1 MIRERITRLQNLMK
15 ERGIDYYVIPSDDY
29 HSSEYVHAFFK
40 CRAYMSGFT
49 GSAGTLIVS
58 ADSAGLWTDGR
69 YFLQAEE
76 QLSGSGI
83 TLYRSGEKDV
93 PTMTEY
99 LAEALLGGG
108 TLGFDGRVITKSFV
122 DKLFAAL
129 EERRRGASEAV
140 TLRYEE
146 DLVGLVWE
154 DRPALTA
161 EPAYELDVCFAGE
174 SRADKLARVRT
185 ELAKQEA
192 DCLILTSLDDIAWLL
207 NIRGGDVAYNPV
219 VRSYFL
225 LEKDGGVL
233 YMDQNACPPE
243 LTASLKNDNIVIKE
257 YNAIYGDVR
266 TFADGTVVQWDEQV
280 VNYALIQ
287 NVNPACTVVAHEN
300 PTLLF
305 KACKNPTEVENMRKA
320 HVKDGVALCKFLCWL
335 DKAVPEGNVTELSA
349 ADKLEE
355 FRCEQEHYRGQS
367 FEPII
372 GYGAHGAIIH
382 YSATEESSVT
392 LQPEGFVLM
401 DTGGQYLEGTTDVT
415 RTVALGK
422 LTQEQKKHFTAVL
435 KGNLNLASARFMEGT
450 TGLNL
455 DFLARKA
462 LWELGLDYRHGTGH
476 GVGYFLNVHEGPNAF
491 RLKAATGRETKTPFV
506 EGMITS
512 DEPGVYFDGR
522 YGIRLENLIVCCKD
536 QMTEYGQLMRHEYL
550 TMAPFDL
557 RAVEL
562 SMLTKEEKTA
572 LNAYHKKVYDTI
584 SPMLNE
590 DEREWLAQATVPVA

>member
-1 MIRERITRLQNLMK
+1 MIRERIVRLQELMK

-29 HSSEYVHAFFK
+29 HSSEYVHAYFK
-40 CRAYMSGFT
+40 CREYMSGFN

-58 ADSAGLWTDGR
+58 ADGAGLWTDGR
-69 YFLQAEE
+69 YFLQAET
-76 QLSGSGI
+76 QLKGSGI
-83 TLYRSGEKDV
+83 VLYRSGEKGV
-93 PTMTEY
+93 PTVTKY
-99 LAEALLGGG
+99 LADKLVDGGV
-108 TLGFDGRVITKSFV
+108 LGFDGRVITKSFV
-122 DKLFAAL
+122 DRLFAAL
-129 EERRRGASEAV
+129 DDRKRGASESV
-140 TLRYEE
+140 TLHYDE
-146 DLVGLVWE
+146 DLVDLVWE
-154 DRPALTA
+154 NRPALDA
-161 EPAYELDVCFAGE
+161 WPAYELDVRFAGE
-174 SRADKLARVRT
+174 SRADKLARVRA

-225 LEKDGGVL
+225 LEKNGGIL
-233 YMDQNACPPE
+233 YMDQKACPPE
-243 LTASLKNDNIVIKE
+243 LTASLKNDNIVIKD
-257 YNAIYGDVR
+257 YNAVYEDVG
-266 TFADGTVVQWDEQV
+266 ALDDGTIVQWDEQV
-280 VNYALIQ
+280 VNYTLIQ
-287 NVNPACTVVAHEN
+287 KLNPACTVIPHEN

-335 DKAVPEGNVTELSA
+335 EKAVPEGNVTELSA
-349 ADKLEE
+349 AEKLEE
-355 FRCEQEHYRGQS
+355 FRCEQENYRGQS

-372 GYGAHGAIIH
+372 GYGEHGAIIH
-382 YSATEESSVT
+382 YSATKESSVT
-392 LQPEGFVLM
+392 LQSEGFVLM

-422 LTQEQKKHFTAVL
+422 LTDEQKKHFTAVL
-435 KGNLNLASARFMEGT
+435 KGNLNLKSARFMEGT

-462 LWELGLDYRHGTGH
+462 LWEMGLDYRHGTGH

-512 DEPGVYFDGR
+512 DEPGVYFDGQ

-536 QMTEYGQLMRHEYL
+536 RMTEYGQLLRHEYL

-557 RAVEL
+557 HAVDV
-562 SMLTKEEKTA
+562 SMLTAEEKET
-572 LNAYHKKVYDTI
+572 LNAYHKEVYDTI
-584 SPMLNE
+584 SPMLNVE
-590 DEREWLAQATVPVA
+590 EREWLAQATEAV

>member
-1 MIRERITRLQNLMK
+1 MIRERIGALQELME
-15 ERGIDYYVIPSDDY
+15 ERGIDQYVIPSDDY
-29 HSSEYVHAFFK
+29 HSSEYVHEYFK
-40 CRAYMSGFT
+40 CREYMSGFT
-49 GSAGTLIVS
+49 GSAGTLIVGK
-58 ADSAGLWTDGR
+58 DSAGLWTDGR

-76 QLSGSGI
+76 QLKGSGI
-83 TLYRSGEKDV
+83 VLYRSGEKGV
-93 PTMTEY
+93 PTIKEY
-99 LAEALLGGG
+99 LTDALADGGV
-108 TLGFDGRVITKSFV
+108 LGFDGRVITKSFV
-122 DKLFAAL
+122 DRLFASL
-129 EERRRGASEAV
+129 NERKRGASDSV
-140 TLRYEE
+140 TLRYDE
-146 DLVGLVWE
+146 DLVDKVWK
-154 DRPALTA
+154 DRPALAA
-161 EPAYELDVCFAGE
+161 EPAYELDVCYAGE
-174 SRADKLARVRT
+174 SRADKLARVRA
-185 ELAKQEA
+185 ELAKREA

-225 LEKDGGVL
+225 LEKDGGIL
-233 YMDQNACPPE
+233 YMDQKACPPE
-243 LTASLKNDNIVIKE
+243 LAASLKNDNIVIKE
-257 YNAIYGDVR
+257 YHAIYDDVR
-266 TFADGTVVQWDEQV
+266 ALDDGVVVQWDEQV

-287 NVNPACTVVAHEN
+287 KLNPGCTVVPYEN

-320 HVKDGVALCKFLCWL
+320 HIKDGVALCKFLCWL

-349 ADKLEE
+349 AEKLEE
-355 FRCEQEHYRGQS
+355 FRCEQENYRGQS

-372 GYGAHGAIIH
+372 GYGPHGAIIH

-392 LQPEGFVLM
+392 LKPEGFVLM

-415 RTVALGK
+415 RTVALGE
-422 LTQEQKKHFTAVL
+422 LTEEQKKHFTAVL
-435 KGNLNLASARFMEGT
+435 KGNLNLASAVFMEGT

-462 LWELGLDYRHGTGH
+462 LWEMGLDYRHGTGH

-512 DEPGVYFDGR
+512 DEPGVYFDGQ

-536 QMTEYGQLMRHEYL
+536 RMTEYGQLMRHEYL

-557 RAVEL
+557 RAVEP
-562 SMLTKEEKTA
+562 SMLTGEEKAA
-572 LNAYHKKVYDTI
+572 LNAYHKKIYDTI
-584 SPMLNE
+584 SPMLNKE
-590 DEREWLAQATVPVA
+590 EQEWLAQATAGV

>member
-1 MIRERITRLQNLMK
+1 MIRERVRKLQELMK
-15 ERGIDYYVIPSDDY
+15 ERGIHYYVIPSDDY
-29 HSSEYVHAFFK
+29 HSSEYVHEYFK
-40 CRAYMSGFT
+40 CREYMSGFT
-49 GSAGTLIVS
+49 GSAGTLIVG

-76 QLSGSGI
+76 QLGGSGI
-83 TLYRSGEKDV
+83 VLYRSGEKDV
-93 PTMTEY
+93 PTVTEY
-99 LAEALLGGG
+99 LAEALEDGGV
-108 TLGFDGRVITKSFV
+108 LGFDGRVITKSFV
-122 DKLFAAL
+122 DRLFSAL
-129 EERRRGASEAV
+129 DERKRGASGSV
-140 TLRYEE
+140 TLHYDE
-146 DLVGLVWE
+146 DLVDQVWE
-154 DRPALTA
+154 NRPALCA
-161 EPAYELDVCFAGE
+161 EPAYELDIRFAGE
-174 SRADKLARVRT
+174 SRADKLARVRA
-185 ELAKQEA
+185 ELVKQEA

-225 LEKDGGVL
+225 LEKNGGTL
-233 YMDQNACPPE
+233 YADQKACPQE
-243 LTASLKNDNIVIKE
+243 LTASLKNDQIIIKD
-257 YNAIYGDVR
+257 YNAIYEDVQ
-266 TFADGTVVQWDEQV
+266 TLMDGTVVQWDEQV

-287 NVNPACTVVAHEN
+287 KLNPGCTVVPHEN

-349 ADKLEE
+349 AEKLEE
-355 FRCEQEHYRGQS
+355 FRCEQENYRGQS

-392 LQPEGFVLM
+392 LRPEGFVLM

-415 RTVALGK
+415 RTVALGE
-422 LTQEQKKHFTAVL
+422 LTDEQKKHFTAVL
-435 KGNLNLASARFMEGT
+435 KGNLNLASALFMEGT

-512 DEPGVYFDGR
+512 DEPGVYFDGQ

-536 QMTEYGQLMRHEYL
+536 RMTEYGQLMRHEYL

-557 RAVEL
+557 RAVDV
-562 SMLTKEEKTA
+562 SMLTQEEKTA
-572 LNAYHKKVYDTI
+572 LNAYHKKIYDTI

-590 DEREWLAQATVPVA
+590 EEQRWLAQATAAV

>member
-1 MIRERITRLQNLMK
+1 MIRKRIMRLQELMK

-29 HSSEYVHAFFK
+29 HSSEYVHAYFK
-40 CRAYMSGFT
+40 CREYMSGFT
-49 GSAGTLIVS
+49 GSAGTLIVGT
-58 ADSAGLWTDGR
+58 DSAGLWTDGR

-76 QLSGSGI
+76 QLQGSGI
-83 TLYRSGEKDV
+83 VLYRSGEKNV
-93 PTMTEY
+93 PTVTEY
-99 LAEALLGGG
+99 LTEQLADGGV
-108 TLGFDGRVITKSFV
+108 LGFDGRVITKSFV
-122 DKLFAAL
+122 DRLFAAL
-129 EERRRGASEAV
+129 EERKRGASDAV
-140 TLRYEE
+140 TLHYDE
-146 DLVGLVWE
+146 DLVDMVWE
-154 DRPALTA
+154 DRPALA
-161 EPAYELDVCFAGE
+161 AKPAYELDICFAGE
-174 SRADKLARVRT
+174 SRADKLARVRG
-185 ELAKQEA
+185 ELEKQGA
-192 DCLILTSLDDIAWLL
+192 DCLVLTSLDDIAWLL
-207 NIRGGDVAYNPV
+207 NIRGDDVAYNPV
-219 VRSYFL
+219 VRSYL
-225 LEKDGGVL
+225 LLARLKGIL
-233 YMDQNACPPE
+233 YADQSAFSPE
-243 LTASLKNDNIVIKE
+243 LTASLESDGIVIKE
-257 YNAIYGDVR
+257 YGALYEDVR
-266 TFADGTVVQWDEQV
+266 ALEDDAVIQWDEQV

-287 NVNPACTVVAHEN
+287 KRNPGCTVIPHEN

-305 KACKNPTEVENMRKA
+305 KACKNPTEVANMRKA

-349 ADKLEE
+349 AEKLEE
-355 FRCEQEHYRGQS
+355 FRREQENYMGQS

-382 YSATEESSVT
+382 YSATEESNVT
-392 LQPEGFVLM
+392 LKPEGFVLM

-415 RTVALGK
+415 RTVALGV
-422 LTQEQKKHFTAVL
+422 LTDEQKKHFTAVL
-435 KGNLNLASARFMEGT
+435 KGNLNLASAKFMEGT

-512 DEPGVYFDGR
+512 DEPGVYFDGQ

-536 QMTEYGQLMRHEYL
+536 EMTEYGQLLRHEYL

-557 RAVEL
+557 RAVDR
-562 SMLTKEEKTA
+562 SMLNEEERAA

-584 SPMLNE
+584 SPMLTE
-590 DEREWLAQATVPVA
+590 DERNWLFKATAAV